1 MSVDQE
7 EFDFGQMDYRE
18 KGSHE
23 FVFTNRGDETL
34 TLNPGT
40 PTCSCTISEI
50 KDNELAPGQSTK
62 VLVSWHSKHL
72 AGPFHHSVSIFTS
85 DSLRPEVPLTIKG
98 EYTQP
103 VSADPDELTF
113 GQIAGNK
120 PVTRETRILC
130 NLPDQQIKIQGHHLS
145 DPSLER
151 FFQVDDV
158 PLPAD
163 ELRKK
168 KGVTSGVLVRVTVKP
183 GLPLGRFPPTI
194 LLNTNLTE
202 DSEVDLSLSG
212 SVGDVFLVGP
222 GWSSETGVL
231 DIGAATAAKS
241 PSGGLCCWH
250 GDRMPRT

>member
-1 MSVDQE
+1 MRRSSLRIPIAILLAILLGVALGSCTAVQRIRQHPWDFGVGTPPSPSGGLVSVDQE

-40 PTCSCTISEI
+40 PTCSCTVSEI

-103 VSADPDELTF
+103 V
-113 GQIAGNK
+113 
-120 PVTRETRILC
+120 
-130 NLPDQQIKIQGHHLS
+130 
-145 DPSLER
+145 
-151 FFQVDDV
+151 
-158 PLPAD
+158 
-163 ELRKK
+163 
-168 KGVTSGVLVRVTVKP
+168 
-183 GLPLGRFPPTI
+183 
-194 LLNTNLTE
+194 
-202 DSEVDLSLSG
+202 
-212 SVGDVFLVGP
+212 
-222 GWSSETGVL
+222 
-231 DIGAATAAKS
+231 
-241 PSGGLCCWH
+241 
-250 GDRMPRT
+250 